1 MGSTGIGERV
11 NRILENKDYRRYLAK
26 NEDAEREREFCRH
39 DMAHFLDVAR
49 LAALLNL
56 KEGQGVEEE
65 LIYAAALL
73 HDIGRHLQYV
83 DGTPHEETSAVLAL
97 PILEVCGFSQ
107 EERKRVKSAI
117 LSHRRKETAEK
128 PGLEGLLY
136 RADKLSR
143 SCFSCKAEK
152 KCDWKQEKKNLRL
165 TW

>member
-1 MGSTGIGERV
+1 MGSAGIGERV

-26 NEDAEREREFCRH
+26 NEAAEREREFCRH
-39 DMAHFLDVAR
+39 DMVHFLDVAR

-56 KEGQGVEEE
+56 KEGHGVEEE

-73 HDIGRHLQYV
+73 HDIGRHLQYAE
-83 DGTPHEETSAVLAL
+83 GIPHEEASAVLAL
-97 PILEVCGFSQ
+97 PILEACGFRQ
-107 EERKRVKSAI
+107 EEGERIRRAI
-117 LSHRRKETAEK
+117 LAHRSGEAAER

-136 RADKLSR
+136 RADILSR

-152 KCDWKQEKKNLRL
+152 KCDWKQEKKNLKL